1 MTTCTRLIHDQK
13 KKIKQQNKKHT
24 KMFWEWEVATDSQP
38 TIRPTCSSYLMEI
51 NEFSLKE

>member
-38 TIRPTCSSYLMEI
+38 TIRPTCSS
-51 NEFSLKE
+51 